1 MCPPPRAGSVGGE
14 RAARPAQPPGHGAP
28 RDRSTE
34 KEMLLATLPVRR
46 SGRNTSLVNPSREF
60 EDIYDRMGQLV
71 NFAFG
76 DLARVE
82 MPWVPLADLSET
94 EDAYVVRVELSG
106 VGKDQIDVQLQDRE
120 LVVSGEV
127 QEQDQDGQDGGQN
140 GGRRRHRS
148 TRRTGRFEFRAWL
161 PGDVNADAVQG
172 ELTDGVL
179 TLTIPKS
186 EAAKP
191 RKIEIKG

>member
-1 MCPPPRAGSVGGE
+1 M
-14 RAARPAQPPGHGAP
+14 AA
-28 RDRSTE
+28 
-34 KEMLLATLPVRR
+34 LPVRR
-46 SGRNTSLVNPSREF
+46 SGRNPSTLVNPSREF
-60 EDIYDRMGQLV
+60 EDIYDRMGQLM

-94 EDAYVVRVELSG
+94 EDAYVVKVELPG

-120 LVVSGEV
+120 LVVSGEIPE
-127 QEQDQDGQDGGQN
+127 QEQDGQN
-140 GGRRRHRS
+140 GGRRPHRS

>member
-1 MCPPPRAGSVGGE
+1 VA
-14 RAARPAQPPGHGAP
+14 
-28 RDRSTE
+28 
-34 KEMLLATLPVRR
+34 K
-46 SGRNTSLVNPSREF
+46 
-60 EDIYDRMGQLV
+60 
-71 NFAFG
+71 
-76 DLARVE
+76 
-82 MPWVPLADLSET
+82 
-94 EDAYVVRVELSG
+94 VELPG
-106 VGKDQIDVQLQDRE
+106 GGKDQIDVQLQDRE
-120 LVVSGEV
+120 LVISGEIPE
-127 QEQDQDGQDGGQN
+127 QEQDGQN

>member
-1 MCPPPRAGSVGGE
+1 M
-14 RAARPAQPPGHGAP
+14 AA
-28 RDRSTE
+28 
-34 KEMLLATLPVRR
+34 LPVRR
-46 SGRNTSLVNPSREF
+46 SGRNTSLVNPTHEF
-60 EDIYDRMGQLV
+60 EDIYDRMGQLM

-76 DLARVE
+76 DMARAE
-82 MPWVPLADLSET
+82 MPWVPQADLSET
-94 EDAYVVRVELSG
+94 EDAYVAKVELPG
-106 VGKDQIDVQLQDRE
+106 VGKD
-120 LVVSGEV
+120 
-127 QEQDQDGQDGGQN
+127 GGR
-140 GGRRRHRS
+140 RRRHRS

-172 ELTDGVL
+172 ELADGVL

>member
-1 MCPPPRAGSVGGE
+1 M
-14 RAARPAQPPGHGAP
+14 AA
-28 RDRSTE
+28 
-34 KEMLLATLPVRR
+34 LPVRR

-60 EDIYDRMGQLV
+60 EDIYDRMGQLM

-76 DLARVE
+76 DMARVE

-94 EDAYVVRVELSG
+94 EDAYVAKVELPG

-120 LVVSGEV
+120 LVVSGEIPE
-127 QEQDQDGQDGGQN
+127 QEQDGQDGQNEGQN
-140 GGRRRHRS
+140 GGRRRRHRS
-148 TRRTGRFEFRAWL
+148 TRRTGRFELRAWL

>member
-1 MCPPPRAGSVGGE
+1 
-14 RAARPAQPPGHGAP
+14 
-28 RDRSTE
+28 
-34 KEMLLATLPVRR
+34 MLMATLPVRR
-46 SGRNTSLVNPSREF
+46 GGRNTSLVNPSREF
-60 EDIYDRMGQLV
+60 EDIYDRMGQLM

-76 DLARVE
+76 DLAPAE

-94 EDAYVVRVELSG
+94 QDAYVVKVELPG

-120 LVVSGEV
+120 LVVSGEIPE
-127 QEQDQDGQDGGQN
+127 QEQDGQN

-172 ELTDGVL
+172 ALTDGVL
-179 TLTIPKS
+179 TLTVPKS

-191 RKIEIKG
+191 RKIEIKS

>member
-1 MCPPPRAGSVGGE
+1 M
-14 RAARPAQPPGHGAP
+14 AA
-28 RDRSTE
+28 
-34 KEMLLATLPVRR
+34 LPVRR

-60 EDIYDRMGQLV
+60 EDIYDRMGQLM

-76 DLARVE
+76 DMARVE

-94 EDAYVVRVELSG
+94 EDAYVAKVELPG

-120 LVVSGEV
+120 LVVSGEIPE
-127 QEQDQDGQDGGQN
+127 QEQDGQDGQNGGQN
-140 GGRRRHRS
+140 GGRRRRHRS

-172 ELTDGVL
+172 ELSDGVL

>member
-1 MCPPPRAGSVGGE
+1 M
-14 RAARPAQPPGHGAP
+14 AA
-28 RDRSTE
+28 
-34 KEMLLATLPVRR
+34 LPVRR

-60 EDIYDRMGQLV
+60 EDIYDRMGQLM

-76 DLARVE
+76 DMARVE

-94 EDAYVVRVELSG
+94 EDAYVAKVELPG

-120 LVVSGEV
+120 LVVSGEIPE
-127 QEQDQDGQDGGQN
+127 QEQDGQNGGQN

-148 TRRTGRFEFRAWL
+148 TRRTGRFELRAWL

>member
-1 MCPPPRAGSVGGE
+1 M
-14 RAARPAQPPGHGAP
+14 
-28 RDRSTE
+28 
-34 KEMLLATLPVRR
+34 ATLPVRR
-46 SGRNTSLVNPSREF
+46 GGRNTSLVNPSREF
-60 EDIYDRMGQLV
+60 EDIYDRMGQLI

-76 DLARVE
+76 DLARSE

-94 EDAYVVRVELSG
+94 EDAYVVKVELPG
-106 VGKDQIDVQLQDRE
+106 VGKDQIDVQLQDHE

-127 QEQDQDGQDGGQN
+127 PEQDQDGQDG
-140 GGRRRHRS
+140 RRRRRRS

>member
-1 MCPPPRAGSVGGE
+1 M
-14 RAARPAQPPGHGAP
+14 AA
-28 RDRSTE
+28 
-34 KEMLLATLPVRR
+34 LPVRR
-46 SGRNTSLVNPSREF
+46 SGRNPSTLVNPSREF
-60 EDIYDRMGQLV
+60 EDIYDRMGQLM

-76 DLARVE
+76 DLARAE

-94 EDAYVVRVELSG
+94 EDAYVVKVELPG

-127 QEQDQDGQDGGQN
+127 PEQDQDGQDRDQN
-140 GGRRRHRS
+140 GGRRRRHRS

>member
-14 RAARPAQPPGHGAP
+14 REARPAQPPGHGAP

-34 KEMLLATLPVRR
+34 KEMLMATLPVRR
-46 SGRNTSLVNPSREF
+46 GGRNTSLVNPTREF
-60 EDIYDRMGQLV
+60 EDIYDRMGQLM

-94 EDAYVVRVELSG
+94 DDAYVVKVELPG

-120 LVVSGEV
+120 LVVSGEIPE
-127 QEQDQDGQDGGQN
+127 QEQQQDGQN

-161 PGDVNADAVQG
+161 PGDGNADAVRG
-172 ELTDGVL
+172 ELPDGVL
-179 TLTIPKS
+179 TLTIPK
-186 EAAKP
+186 
-191 RKIEIKG
+191 

>member
-1 MCPPPRAGSVGGE
+1 M
-14 RAARPAQPPGHGAP
+14 AA
-28 RDRSTE
+28 
-34 KEMLLATLPVRR
+34 LLPVRR
-46 SGRNTSLVNPSREF
+46 NGRNPSTLVSPSREF
-60 EDIYDRMGQLV
+60 EDIYDRMGQLM

-76 DLARVE
+76 DVARIE

-94 EDAYVVRVELSG
+94 EDAYVVKVELPG
-106 VGKDQIDVQLQDRE
+106 VGKDQIDVQLQAGE

-127 QEQDQDGQDGGQN
+127 AEQDQDGQN

>member
-1 MCPPPRAGSVGGE
+1 
-14 RAARPAQPPGHGAP
+14 
-28 RDRSTE
+28 
-34 KEMLLATLPVRR
+34 MLMATLPVRR
-46 SGRNTSLVNPSREF
+46 GGRNTSLVNPTREF
-60 EDIYDRMGQLV
+60 EDIYDRMGQLM

-94 EDAYVVRVELSG
+94 DDAYVVKVELPG
-106 VGKDQIDVQLQDRE
+106 VSKDQVDVQLQDRE
-120 LVVSGEV
+120 LVVSGEIPE
-127 QEQDQDGQDGGQN
+127 EQDGQN

-148 TRRTGRFEFRAWL
+148 SRRTGRFEFRAYL
-161 PGDVNADAVQG
+161 PGDVNTDAVRG
-172 ELTDGVL
+172 ELNDGVL

-191 RKIEIKG
+191 RKIEITG

>member
-1 MCPPPRAGSVGGE
+1 M
-14 RAARPAQPPGHGAP
+14 AA
-28 RDRSTE
+28 
-34 KEMLLATLPVRR
+34 LPVRR

-60 EDIYDRMGQLV
+60 EDIYDRMGQLM

-76 DLARVE
+76 DMARVE

-94 EDAYVVRVELSG
+94 EDAYVAKVELPG

-120 LVVSGEV
+120 LVVSGEIPE
-127 QEQDQDGQDGGQN
+127 QEQDGQDGQDGGQN
-140 GGRRRHRS
+140 GGRRRRHRS
-148 TRRTGRFEFRAWL
+148 TRRTGRFELRAWL

>member
-1 MCPPPRAGSVGGE
+1 
-14 RAARPAQPPGHGAP
+14 
-28 RDRSTE
+28 
-34 KEMLLATLPVRR
+34 
-46 SGRNTSLVNPSREF
+46 
-60 EDIYDRMGQLV
+60 MGQLM

-76 DLARVE
+76 DMARVE

-94 EDAYVVRVELSG
+94 EDAYVAKVELPG

-120 LVVSGEV
+120 LVVSGEIP
-127 QEQDQDGQDGGQN
+127 EEEEKQDGQNGGQN

-148 TRRTGRFEFRAWL
+148 TRRTGRFELRAWL

-172 ELTDGVL
+172 ELSDGVL

>member
-1 MCPPPRAGSVGGE
+1 M
-14 RAARPAQPPGHGAP
+14 AA
-28 RDRSTE
+28 
-34 KEMLLATLPVRR
+34 LPVRR

-60 EDIYDRMGQLV
+60 EDIYDRMGQLM

-76 DLARVE
+76 DMARAE

-94 EDAYVVRVELSG
+94 EDAYVAKVELPG

-120 LVVSGEV
+120 LVVSGEIPE
-127 QEQDQDGQDGGQN
+127 QEQQDGQNGGKN

-148 TRRTGRFEFRAWL
+148 TRRTGRFELRAWL

>member
-1 MCPPPRAGSVGGE
+1 M
-14 RAARPAQPPGHGAP
+14 AA
-28 RDRSTE
+28 
-34 KEMLLATLPVRR
+34 LPVRR

-60 EDIYDRMGQLV
+60 EDIYDRMGQLM

-76 DLARVE
+76 DMARVE

-94 EDAYVVRVELSG
+94 EDAYVAKVELPG

-120 LVVSGEV
+120 LVVSGEIPE
-127 QEQDQDGQDGGQN
+127 QEQDGQN
-140 GGRRRHRS
+140 GDQNGGRRRRHRS
-148 TRRTGRFEFRAWL
+148 TRRTGRFELRAWL

-172 ELTDGVL
+172 ELSDGVL